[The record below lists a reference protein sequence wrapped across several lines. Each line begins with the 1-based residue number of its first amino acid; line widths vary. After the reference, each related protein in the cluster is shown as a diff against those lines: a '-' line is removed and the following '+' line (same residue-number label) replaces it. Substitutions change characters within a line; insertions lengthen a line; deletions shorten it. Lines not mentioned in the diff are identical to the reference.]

1 MIQLKLSQQHPI
13 RSWKRF
19 RRVLMIG
26 VGGSLGITIATG
38 SAIALDLGG
47 VQNTV
52 NQVGGDLGA
61 AGVPV
66 QGTVN
71 QINGTLSEI
80 NQYLQQ
86 LQSLYSLI
94 ASGNLRGLLGSL
106 DGVLGELGL
115 PDPEATQDAVWSE
128 RVGDMPGSTT
138 TASGSNPTSSG
149 SIRDLGSI
157 TQSVNRGIAQ
167 AITASVLS
175 KAGQEKLMAQQS
187 AIAQYIQRSGQM
199 ATEAQSKTVT
209 QDVLKSVSQQQA
221 ISAQL
226 EGHLST
232 QLTQLEIGQAATN
245 LQLGSI
251 DSGVG
256 QLNQTQQSEQARQ
269 AAVLG
274 QAGSMVYIPGLYA
287 TTP

>member
-1 MIQLKLSQQHPI
+1 MIQLRQSQQRPI

-26 VGGSLGITIATG
+26 VGGSLGMTIVAG

-47 VQNTV
+47 IQNTV
-52 NQVGGDLGA
+52 NQVGGALGA

-80 NQYLQQ
+80 NQYVQQ

-106 DGVLGELGL
+106 DGVIGELGL

-128 RVGDMPGSTT
+128 QIGNTPNNAASTGGS
-138 TASGSNPTSSG
+138 PTSAG
-149 SIRDLGSI
+149 SIFNRTNI
-157 TQSVNRGIAQ
+157 NQSVNRGIAQ
-167 AITASVLS
+167 GITASVLS
-175 KAGQEKLMAQQS
+175 KAGQEKLMNQQT

-209 QDVLKSVSQQQA
+209 QDVLKNVSQQQA
-221 ISAQL
+221 ITAQIQ
-226 EGHLST
+226 GHLST

-256 QLNQTQQSEQARQ
+256 QLNQTQQSEQTRQ
-269 AAVLG
+269 VAVLG
-274 QAGSMVYIPGLYA
+274 QAGSMIYIPGLYA

>member
-1 MIQLKLSQQHPI
+1 MIQLNLSQQRPI

-19 RRVLMIG
+19 RRGVMIG
-26 VGGSLGITIATG
+26 IGGSLGVTIVAG

-47 VQNTV
+47 IQNTV
-52 NQVGGDLGA
+52 NQVGGALGS

-94 ASGNLRGLLGSL
+94 ASGQLRGLLGNVDS
-106 DGVLGELGL
+106 VLGELGL
-115 PDPEATQDAVWSE
+115 PDPEATQDAIWSE
-128 RVGDMPGSTT
+128 QTRKTSNDA
-138 TASGSNPTSSG
+138 TAAQSDPTSAN
-149 SIRDLGSI
+149 SIRNGNIS
-157 TQSVNRGIAQ
+157 QSVNREIAQ
-167 AITASVLS
+167 GITASVLS
-175 KAGQEKLMAQQS
+175 KSGQEKLMNQQT

-209 QDVLKSVSQQQA
+209 QDVLKDVSQQQA
-221 ISAQL
+221 IAAQL

-232 QLTQLEIGQAATN
+232 QMTQLEIGQAATN

-256 QLNQTQQSEQARQ
+256 QLNQVQQSEQARQ

>member
-1 MIQLKLSQQHPI
+1 MIQLRQSQQRPM
-13 RSWKRF
+13 RAWKRF

-26 VGGSLGITIATG
+26 VGGSLGITIVAG
-38 SAIALDLGG
+38 SVIALDLRGI
-47 VQNTV
+47 QNTV
-52 NQVGGDLGA
+52 NQVGGTLGT

-106 DGVLGELGL
+106 DGVIGELGL

-128 RVGDMPGSTT
+128 QIGNTPNDAASRGS
-138 TASGSNPTSSG
+138 ATSAG
-149 SIRDLGSI
+149 SILNRSNI
-157 TQSVNRGIAQ
+157 NQSVNRGIAQ
-167 AITASVLS
+167 GITASVLS
-175 KAGQEKLMAQQS
+175 KAGQEKLMNQQT
-187 AIAQYIQRSGQM
+187 AIAQYIQRSGQV

-209 QDVLKSVSQQQA
+209 QDVLKNVSQQQA
-221 ISAQL
+221 ITAQIQ
-226 EGHLST
+226 GHLST

-245 LQLGSI
+245 LQLSSI

-256 QLNQTQQSEQARQ
+256 QLNQTQQSEQTRQ

-274 QAGSMVYIPGLYA
+274 QAGSMIYIPGLYA